1 MSNESDLVKIDLT
14 PEYKRNLRGLSKRFR
29 QIRLDTQP
37 VIEQIQAGN
46 FIGDRIPGMGEDYI
60 ILKVRVKNSNIQKG
74 KSAGYRMIYQVESPS
89 IVLLLSSWTKINN
102 VIANEVKQSQ
112 ASALAKPARRAYASL
127 HYVSLA
133 MTWLGLFMAVYY

>member
-1 MSNESDLVKIDLT
+1 MSNESDHLVQIDLT
-14 PEYKRNLRGLSKRFR
+14 PEYKRNLRELSKKYR

-37 VIEQIQAGN
+37 VIEKIQAGN

-89 IVLLLSSWTKINN
+89 IVLLLTIYSKSVKRSYPEGNRTDISLNS
-102 VIANEVKQSQ
+102 ILRIIGEFDENE
-112 ASALAKPARRAYASL
+112 
-127 HYVSLA
+127 
-133 MTWLGLFMAVYY
+133 

>member
-1 MSNESDLVKIDLT
+1 MSNESDHLVQIDLT
-14 PEYKRNLRGLSKRFR
+14 PEYKRNLRELSKKYR

-89 IVLLLSSWTKINN
+89 IVLLLTIYSKSDRTDISLNEIRSI
-102 VIANEVKQSQ
+102 IAEFDGVFW
-112 ASALAKPARRAYASL
+112 
-127 HYVSLA
+127 V
-133 MTWLGLFMAVYY
+133 